1 MKKCLPV
8 LTALICT
15 LSTTVFASDRPLP
28 QSLPNRIS
36 QGYGEWNLWGDLKFH
51 TGWDVGGTT
60 GTQIQSVGTGTVVLV
75 QENGGNC
82 VELGKSGC
90 EDHGFG
96 NSIIIRLD
104 EMRDSRA
111 VYVQ

>member
-1 MKKCLPV
+1 MKNYLSALSVLIWTLPAI
-8 LTALICT
+8 AL
-15 LSTTVFASDRPLP
+15 SSDWPLP
-28 QSLPNRIS
+28 QSPPSRIS

-51 TGWDVGGTT
+51 TGWDIGGAT
-60 GTQIQSVGTGTVVLV
+60 GTPVQSVGTGTVVLV

-82 VELGKSGC
+82 VVVGKSGC

-111 VYVQ
+111 I